1 MNNALI
7 RTSNDSKRTKIRL
20 IVAGGSYMNSP
31 IAPNGQVYTQLRC
44 CAETGQPQLPRHMA
58 RMLPDLPLFLG
69 TSLKL

>member
-31 IAPNGQVYTQLRC
+31 IAPNVCVYLLSVFISIMSAFESAFTI
-44 CAETGQPQLPRHMA
+44 
-58 RMLPDLPLFLG
+58 
-69 TSLKL
+69 